1 MILKQFEGQ
10 DRHELSMIEV
20 AYAILEQKGDVIEF
34 TELLV
39 EIQNYLELS
48 ETELERRMVRF
59 YTDLNIDGRFISLG
73 DNRWGLRAWYPIDSI
88 DEEIISSAEAEEDR
102 PERRRKKRKYNAFS
116 DGDDMI
122 DYNDDDPEDSDDLY
136 DAEDDYSDD
145 EDDDVEDDTRGLT
158 MIDVEDD
165 GLADEG
171 EELDEYASDLSD
183 FGDDELD
190 LESDGFAEETD
201 DEDDEYEED
210 EEDYEENESDEE

>member
-10 DRHELSMIEV
+10 DRKELSLIEV

-34 TELLV
+34 DILLV
-39 EIQNYLELS
+39 ELQNYLDLS
-48 ETELERRMVRF
+48 EIELENRMVRF

-136 DAEDDYSDD
+136 DDYAGVDD
-145 EDDDVEDDTRGLT
+145 EDDVEDDTRGLT
-158 MIDVEDD
+158 LIVEDD
-165 GLADEG
+165 EVDGA
-171 EELDEYASDLSD
+171 EELEAYASDLSE
-183 FGDDELD
+183 FGDDDLD
-190 LESDGFAEETD
+190 LDEGFIDDEEAEEEEEL
-201 DEDDEYEED
+201 EDDYHAEDDGELEE
-210 EEDYEENESDEE
+210 